1 MRTVIFLVVI
11 GMATVVIFHD
21 YPGHDHLDFLHNLLR
36 QDAPTVEH
44 EPLVP
49 LSWLIG
55 YEDSARSGANV
66 NYVSPLWLPEDNVKP
81 ITGLNQRYSGVS
93 PPYENVRLV
102 NGFYELVS
110 GLSPPAATSNRSI
123 SLKFYSSLIA
133 LIPTFSV
140 IFPDI
145 HLLHLVIRR
154 QISQLH
160 HYFPA
165 ISRAFRIGPYKYMA
179 FGVSALC

>member
-1 MRTVIFLVVI
+1 MRTVIFLVVL
-11 GMATVVIFHD
+11 GLATVVIFHD

-123 SLKFYSSLIA
+123 SLKFDSPLIA

-154 QISQLH
+154 QVSQLQVNI
-160 HYFPA
+160 A
-165 ISRAFRIGPYKYMA
+165 VISRAFNVGPYEDMTA
-179 FGVSALC
+179 SVSALC